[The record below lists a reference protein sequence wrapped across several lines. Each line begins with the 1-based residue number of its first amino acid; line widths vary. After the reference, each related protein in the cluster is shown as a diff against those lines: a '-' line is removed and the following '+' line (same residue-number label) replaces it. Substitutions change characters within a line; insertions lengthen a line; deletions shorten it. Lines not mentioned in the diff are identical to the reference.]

1 MTAYAWMTLG
11 VVLQRRLPTDRLLF
25 TDDVSKDEAASFMH
39 QLGEVIG
46 KFAAYS
52 KLEMYYS
59 KHINPF
65 VGKPR
70 TVHSDVVEVNLWN
83 QGSSMLVDVIDFL
96 TQNLD
101 QALIRL
107 YDLLFILRLDE

>member
-1 MTAYAWMTLG
+1 MTAYARMTFG

-25 TDDVSKDEAASFMH
+25 TDNVSKDYAASFMH

-52 KLEMYYS
+52 KLERNYS
-59 KHINPF
+59 RAYEPF
-65 VGKPR
+65 CWKPH
-70 TVHSDVVEVNLWN
+70 TVLSDVVEVNLWN

-107 YDLLFILRLDE
+107 YHLLFILRLDE